1 MGARVPRHSDK
12 KIILPSTY
20 TVCGIRLS
28 LFERQDSC
36 NVGMLVL
43 TVDPRVFSPG
53 TLETSVSKFQFY
65 S

>member
-1 MGARVPRHSDK
+1 MLGGFELYPRWVP
-12 KIILPSTY
+12 L
-20 TVCGIRLS
+20 
-28 LFERQDSC
+28 SC